1 MLSNYDTAY
10 EYGPA
15 ENGCRLWDG
24 HNRCCMLDRVEIII
38 SYAWEDKLKSIM
50 YKWGERRV

>member
-10 EYGPA
+10 EYGSD

-24 HNRCCMLDRVEIII
+24 HNNCCMLDRIERIIAYFYEEGLNTI
-38 SYAWEDKLKSIM
+38 
-50 YKWGERRV
+50 KWGERRV